1 MRKLFGYLG
10 VAIFIALFAVGFVA
24 YFVRTFDPAT
34 HTWYDGLGRRLWET
48 PWYVR
53 FIFGQE
59 HDWPGW
65 QWFIADLVI
74 FWGGVGIGAMLVQL
88 GFKSQDSNKEKS

>member
-1 MRKLFGYLG
+1 MRKLLGYLG
-10 VAIFIALFAVGFVA
+10 AGIFIALFAAGFIA
-24 YFVRTFDPAT
+24 YFMRSVDLAT
-34 HTWYDGLGRRLWET
+34 HIWYDGWGRRLSET

-59 HDWPGW
+59 RDWPGW

-74 FWGGVGIGAMLVQL
+74 FWGGVGIGALLIQT
-88 GFKSQDSNKEKS
+88 GFRSPGQKK